1 MTERDIAMTL
11 LSRPAFLITLGLTGC
26 LTATIA
32 LGEPGRERFKQIDTN
47 QDGVISLDEFST
59 EGRFI
64 DRRMSRADANGDGA
78 ITTDEMEAR
87 QALISAEA
95 QSRMEKRI
103 EDSRAF
109 FERADRDNSGS
120 VTADEMRAA
129 IFDRLDRD
137 GDQMLSKRELRAMA
151 RADRFRKRAGILD
164 RDSRDALD

>member
-1 MTERDIAMTL
+1 MTL
-11 LSRPAFLITLGLTGC
+11 LSRPTFLITLGLTGC

-32 LGEPGRERFKQIDTN
+32 LGEPGRERFKQIDKN
-47 QDGVISLDEFST
+47 QDGIISLEEFSA

-87 QALISAEA
+87 QALISGEA

-109 FERADRDNSGS
+109 FERADHDNSGS

>member
-1 MTERDIAMTL
+1 MTL
-11 LSRPAFLITLGLTGC
+11 LSRPTFLITLGLTGC

-32 LGEPGRERFKQIDTN
+32 LGEPGRERFKQIDKN
-47 QDGVISLDEFST
+47 QDGIISLEEFSA

-64 DRRMSRADANGDGA
+64 NRRMNRADANGDGA

-137 GDQMLSKRELRAMA
+137 GDQLLSKRELRAMA

>member
-11 LSRPAFLITLGLTGC
+11 LSRPTFLITLGLTGC

-47 QDGVISLDEFST
+47 QDGVISLDEFSA

-151 RADRFRKRAGILD
+151 RADRFRKKAGILD
-164 RDSRDALD
+164 RDSRDAID

>member
-1 MTERDIAMTL
+1 MTL
-11 LSRPAFLITLGLTGC
+11 LSRPTFLITLGLTGC

-47 QDGVISLDEFST
+47 QDGVISLDEFSA

-78 ITTDEMEAR
+78 ITTDEMEGR

-109 FERADRDNSGS
+109 FERADLDNSGS

-151 RADRFRKRAGILD
+151 RADRFRKKAGILD
-164 RDSRDALD
+164 RDSRDAID

>member
-11 LSRPAFLITLGLTGC
+11 LSRPTFLITLGLTGC

-32 LGEPGRERFKQIDTN
+32 LGEPGRERFKQIDKN
-47 QDGVISLDEFST
+47 QDGIISLEEFSA

-78 ITTDEMEAR
+78 ITTDEMEGR

-129 IFDRLDRD
+129 IFDRLDRN
-137 GDQMLSKRELRAMA
+137 GDQVLSKRELRKMA
-151 RADRFRKRAGILD
+151 RADRLRKRVGILD
-164 RDSRDALD
+164 RDPNDALD

>member
-11 LSRPAFLITLGLTGC
+11 LSRPAFLITPGLTGC

-47 QDGVISLDEFST
+47 QDGAISLDEFSA

-78 ITTDEMEAR
+78 ITTDEMEGR

-95 QSRMEKRI
+95 QSRIEKRI

-109 FERADRDNSGS
+109 FERADLDNSGS